1 MQKKKTKKNMYPEL
15 EKKFCKKEKNNNNF
29 FTSQSFHKLI
39 PKITRLTSKDSF
51 WHFLAMSWFK

>member
-1 MQKKKTKKNMYPEL
+1 MYPEL
-15 EKKFCKKEKNNNNF
+15 EKKFCKKEKNSNNF

-51 WHFLAMSWFK
+51 

>member
-15 EKKFCKKEKNNNNF
+15 EKKFCKKEKNNNF

-51 WHFLAMSWFK
+51 